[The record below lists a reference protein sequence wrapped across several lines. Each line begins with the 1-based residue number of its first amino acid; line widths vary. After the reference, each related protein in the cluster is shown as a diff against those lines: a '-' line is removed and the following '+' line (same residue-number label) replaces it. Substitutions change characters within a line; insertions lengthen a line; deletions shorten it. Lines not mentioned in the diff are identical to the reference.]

1 MTRQSARTGISGT
14 RVVGGGGFS
23 RWNKG
28 TVQMMDN
35 AVVEIELGHEG
46 FDFVA
51 QRLAAGRGFSRALQ
65 RSPTGR
71 LRAVV
76 GRGTPIEHVTRF
88 WTGGIYDQTSIPAT
102 AHAVP
107 IPNFDGELVKIVA
120 DRFNSDP
127 GAIFIVE
134 DAAASATDPG
144 FDRLPLPGRVYFCGD
159 DVFHLTFAGATS
171 EEILQILKTGR
182 TTLYFIAGLTRADP
196 DTLASLHRSRVLAT
210 SDLERLAKSTTEVFV
225 GAYDGESFL
234 VWRR

>member
-1 MTRQSARTGISGT
+1 
-14 RVVGGGGFS
+14 
-23 RWNKG
+23 
-28 TVQMMDN
+28 MMDN
-35 AVVEIELGHEG
+35 GVVEVDVGKEG

-51 QRLAAGRGFSRALQ
+51 QRLSSGRGFSQALQ
-65 RSPTGR
+65 RPPAGR
-71 LRAVV
+71 LTAVV
-76 GRGTPIEHVTRF
+76 GRGTPIEHLTRF

-107 IPNFDGELVKIVA
+107 IPNFDAELVKTVA

-127 GAIFIVE
+127 GAVFIVE
-134 DAAASATDPG
+134 DASSSATDPG
-144 FDRLPLPGRVYFCGD
+144 FDRVPLPSRVYFCGD

-182 TTLYFIAGLTRADP
+182 TSLYFVAGLTWADP
-196 DTLASLHRSRVLAT
+196 ALLDSLHRSRVLVP
-210 SDLERLAKSTTEVFV
+210 SDLERLAESTTEVFV